1 MTHYRIYLL
10 GTDNHIFSVADVE
23 CDTDEAAKE
32 AAKETLRNGFAL
44 EVWQA
49 ARYVCKIPL
58 ESKPMITFERHQIG
72 A

>member
-1 MTHYRIYLL
+1 MTHYRIYLF

-23 CDTDEAAKE
+23 CDTDEAAKD
-32 AAKETLRNGFAL
+32 AGKAMLRNGFAI

-49 ARYVCKIPL
+49 ARYVCKLPL
-58 ESKPMITFERHQIG
+58 ESKPMITSERHHTR